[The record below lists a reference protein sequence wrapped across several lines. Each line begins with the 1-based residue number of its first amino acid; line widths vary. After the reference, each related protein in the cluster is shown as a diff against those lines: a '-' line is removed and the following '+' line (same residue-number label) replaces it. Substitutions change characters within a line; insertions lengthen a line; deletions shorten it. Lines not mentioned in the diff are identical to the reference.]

1 MARRWPAAVY
11 VPNLIGYARII
22 LTALAFS
29 DWRSPHRFFWLYYFG
44 FVLDAFDGLAARMLN
59 QSSVF
64 GAQLDMITD
73 RCATGA
79 LLTLLAT
86 LYPSEYAPLF
96 VGLIFLDGYSHW
108 LQMLAGFVK
117 GDGNG
122 SHKTAGRG
130 RLLNLYYWRPVL
142 TVVCS
147 LNEMA
152 FLMLYLKA
160 FDVQGP
166 QLSYSIP
173 ISSVDIVL
181 YSSAPVAILKQFISI
196 TQVISAHDTISDAL
210 EVLNSPEKSA
220 TDNNNKVQ
228 HRAEAIKNE

>member
-1 MARRWPAAVY
+1 MARRWPAALY
-11 VPNLIGYARII
+11 VPNLVGYARII
-22 LTALAFS
+22 LTCVAFS
-29 DWRSPHRFFWLYYFG
+29 DWRSPHKFFWFYYFG
-44 FVLDAFDGLAARMLN
+44 FALDAIDGLAARVLN

-86 LYPSEYAPLF
+86 LYPTYAPVF

-117 GDGNG
+117 GDT

-130 RLLNLYYWRPVL
+130 YLLNLYYWRPVL

-152 FLMLYLKA
+152 FLMLYVRH
-160 FDVQGP
+160 FEITGP
-166 QLSYSIP
+166 QILPGIYA
-173 ISSVDIVL
+173 VNLVL
-181 YSSAPVAILKQFISI
+181 YTSAPVAVLKQFISV

-210 EVLNSPEKSA
+210 ESLNSPENSK
-220 TDNNNKVQ
+220 NNNNNNTKEQPSV
-228 HRAEAIKNE
+228 EAIKNE

>member
-1 MARRWPAAVY
+1 MARRWPAALY
-11 VPNLIGYARII
+11 VPNVVGYARII
-22 LTALAFS
+22 LTCFAFS
-29 DWRSPHRFFWLYYFG
+29 DWRAPTRFFWFYYFG
-44 FVLDAFDGLAARMLN
+44 FALDAIDGLAARVLN

-86 LYPSEYAPLF
+86 LYPAYAPLF

-117 GDGNG
+117 GDT

-130 RLLNLYYWRPVL
+130 YLLNLYYWRPVL

-152 FLMLYLKA
+152 FLMLYLRKFDIRGPA
-160 FDVQGP
+160 FLPFSAVNA
-166 QLSYSIP
+166 
-173 ISSVDIVL
+173 VL
-181 YSSAPVAILKQFISI
+181 YASAPVAALKQIISV

-210 EVLNSPEKSA
+210 ESLNSP
-220 TDNNNKVQ
+220 DNKGKNGEENRKV
-228 HRAEAIKNE
+228 EAIKNE